1 MLRAALLVMSLA
13 NSAAGIVLG
22 SLYFRYNHDDGMP
35 IIVLFVALS
44 LLVQG
49 GFTIGYLAGLWRRWQ
64 SASAQLF
71 VIGEFAAGL
80 VGSVTAL
87 QGILYNIHPTNGDYE
102 FGPLMASVL
111 MTAQAV
117 LGLLYVIRS
126 GEFPEGHAPVTPPN
140 NS

>member
-13 NSAAGIVLG
+13 NSAAGIALG
-22 SLYFRYNHDDGMP
+22 TYYFRYRYAAGMP
-35 IIVLFVALS
+35 IIVLLIALS

-49 GFTIGYLAGLWRRWQ
+49 GFTLGYLAGLWRRWQ
-64 SASAQLF
+64 SPAAQLF

-87 QGILYNIHPTNGDYE
+87 QGILYNMQPTNGDYE
-102 FGPLMASVL
+102 FGPLTASVF
-111 MTAQAV
+111 MTIQAV

-126 GEFPEGHAPVTPPN
+126 GEFPEGTPVPHN
-140 NS
+140 NA

>member
-13 NSAAGIVLG
+13 NSAAGIALG
-22 SLYFRYNHDDGMP
+22 SLYFGRHDSGMP
-35 IIVLFVALS
+35 LVVLFVALS

-71 VIGEFAAGL
+71 VVGEFAAGL

-87 QGILYNIHPTNGDYE
+87 QGILYNMHPTNGDYE
-102 FGPLMASVL
+102 FGPLTASLFMAV
-111 MTAQAV
+111 QAG
-117 LGLLYVIRS
+117 LGLLCVVRS
-126 GEFPEGHAPVTPPN
+126 GEFPEGQPAAPHN
-140 NS
+140 LS